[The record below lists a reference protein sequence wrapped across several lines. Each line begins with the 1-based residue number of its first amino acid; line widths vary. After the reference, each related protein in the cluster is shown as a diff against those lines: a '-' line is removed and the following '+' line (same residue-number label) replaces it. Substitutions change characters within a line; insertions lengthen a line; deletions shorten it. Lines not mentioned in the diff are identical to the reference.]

1 MLDFIFVTFYFVHY
15 CNKIIALIAV
25 ISHSTKGALFIGS
38 AWGGFVITSLMLHVN
53 DACLKFVVSFKA

>member
-1 MLDFIFVTFYFVHY
+1 MYFIFVTLYFVHY

-25 ISHSTKGALFIGS
+25 ISCSTKGALFISS
-38 AWGGFVITSLMLHVN
+38 AWGGVVITYFMLHVN